1 YAVRA
6 LLARVYLYKND
17 KVNALKNATVVILS
31 HKYPWVGKSQV
42 ATTTRESRDGI
53 FLPECIFMLNNTKLE
68 TITEKYLKESKNNDG
83 NLLVSWN
90 AVIDEIFESSLYGG
104 TDWRYIYYFEPI
116 SWSWGN
122 SKLWQVSSAYN
133 NRQPLIRISEMYLI
147 AAECAG
153 SKKEALEYFNTLRQH
168 RGFAVA
174 DDLKEDTT
182 DEQLQAAIAKE
193 YQKEFIGE
201 GQWFFYSKRTDQE
214 TPSDIFVPVPFSKD
228 YYVLPM
234 PDQEV
239 EYGNRN

>member
-1 YAVRA
+1 
-6 LLARVYLYKND
+6 
-17 KVNALKNATVVILS
+17 VILS
-31 HKYPWVGKSQV
+31 RKYPWIEKSQV
-42 ATTTRESRDGI
+42 ATSTRESRDGL

-83 NLLVSWN
+83 NLLLSWDE
-90 AVIDEIFESSLYGG
+90 VIKAIFESSLYGG
-104 TDWRYIYYFEPI
+104 TDWRYIYYFEPLQYYFY
-116 SWSWGN
+116 SST
-122 SKLWQVSSAYN
+122 KLWQVSSAYN

-174 DDLKEDTT
+174 DDLKEENTT

-193 YQKEFIGE
+193 YHKEFIGE
-201 GQWFFYSKRTDQE
+201 GQWFLYCKRTDQE
-214 TPSDIFVPVPFSKD
+214 TLSDDVYIPVPFSKD